1 MTPSST
7 SSPPFEINFKPLAAK
22 TGSRTRTRPT
32 LHPSWVQKS
41 TGPFDYSPDSDQPS
55 SQASP
60 TTWWM
65 PLPGPQTVALDTLA
79 DETLYGGAAGG
90 GKTDLLLG
98 LGLTKHQKGVIF
110 RREYGQLADIVLR
123 GNQIVGPEHFH
134 GTALRWRIGGRQ
146 LELGAAQHA
155 KDVAKWRG
163 RPHDFKGFDEL
174 SEFTEEQYLFL
185 SGWART
191 TTRGQRVRI
200 VGASN
205 PPSTAEGEWL
215 IIRWAPWLDEQH
227 PNPAAPGELRWFAR
241 LDGKDTEVAGPGSFE
256 YGGET
261 IYPKSRTFIP
271 ARLADNPYLSAD
283 PSYRATLQALPEP
296 LRSQLLY
303 GDFKAGRVDDPFVVI
318 PTEWIR
324 AAQARWSPDGALGA
338 PLACLG
344 VDVARGGKDRTVLA
358 PRHGT
363 WFGPLS
369 IYPGVETPDG
379 LTTAALIGKALT
391 GQAVANVDVIGYGS
405 SAYDTAKML
414 GYRVW
419 PVNAGAGA
427 KYPDGTPI
435 TDRSGRM
442 AFANVRSAM
451 YWTFRE
457 ALDPSAEAQIALPP
471 SRKLLADLAAP
482 TWELRGGRIW
492 IESKDDISARLGR
505 SPDEGDA
512 VVMAHWLDPLYL
524 LSIQRHAPRRRALV
538 VG

>member
-1 MTPSST
+1 
-7 SSPPFEINFKPLAAK
+7 
-22 TGSRTRTRPT
+22 
-32 LHPSWVQKS
+32 
-41 TGPFDYSPDSDQPS
+41 
-55 SQASP
+55 
-60 TTWWM
+60 
-65 PLPGPQTVALDTLA
+65 
-79 DETLYGGAAGG
+79 
-90 GKTDLLLG
+90 
-98 LGLTKHQKGVIF
+98 
-110 RREYGQLADIVLR
+110 
-123 GNQIVGPEHFH
+123 
-134 GTALRWRIGGRQ
+134 
-146 LELGAAQHA
+146 
-155 KDVAKWRG
+155 
-163 RPHDFKGFDEL
+163 
-174 SEFTEEQYLFL
+174 
-185 SGWART
+185 
-191 TTRGQRVRI
+191 
-200 VGASN
+200 
-205 PPSTAEGEWL
+205 
-215 IIRWAPWLDEQH
+215 
-227 PNPAAPGELRWFAR
+227 
-241 LDGKDTEVAGPGSFE
+241 
-256 YGGET
+256 
-261 IYPKSRTFIP
+261 
-271 ARLADNPYLSAD
+271 
-283 PSYRATLQALPEP
+283 
-296 LRSQLLY
+296 
-303 GDFKAGRVDDPFVVI
+303 
-318 PTEWIR
+318 
-324 AAQARWSPDGALGA
+324 
-338 PLACLG
+338 

-457 ALDPSAEAQIALPP
+457 ALDPSAEAQIELPP

-482 TWELRGGRIW
+482 RWELRGGRIW

-524 LSIQRHAPRRRALV
+524 LSIQSHAPRRRALV
-538 VG
+538 VGG